1 MTERATFTLDDD
13 AFAFLNSTAGANRSA
28 YINQLLKAEKRRVME
43 RKLQQAN
50 QEEAQDSEYQGELS
64 AWETTLSDGLSQ

>member
-13 AFAFLNSTAGANRSA
+13 AFAFLHSAAGANRSA

-50 QEEAQDSEYQGELS
+50 QEEAQDSQYQCDLAE
-64 AWETTLSDGLSQ
+64 WENTLSDGLSQ